1 MKQKGRPKA
10 KGRRMKQNG
19 GERSKRDTALDHAT
33 FWRGGASEAAWEHNH
48 EAERTRKNKREWR
61 LGFCSPRRKA
71 LNPRDWVPVG
81 LGGQREYK
89 YPKHYALNPIS
100 SALVAF
106 NLCISDTLE
115 CP

>member
-10 KGRRMKQNG
+10 KRRRMKQ
-19 GERSKRDTALDHAT
+19 KRCTALDHAT

-89 YPKHYALNPIS
+89 YRKHYALNPIS